1 MKFKGF
7 SPFVRVTLLP
17 TSSFANIVAD
27 LGDLIRGFLDKFG
40 TGELGDF
47 GFTNLVPTR
56 GRTTLSSIKSF
67 TRSHAD
73 ARVITIV
80 ISKFYEW

>member
-17 TSSFANIVAD
+17 TSGFTNVVAD

-47 GFTNLVPTR
+47 GFTNLVPTG
-56 GRTTLSSIKSF
+56 GRTTFSPVKSF
-67 TRSHAD
+67 KWSHAD
-73 ARVITIV
+73 AGMITVIIR
-80 ISKFYEW
+80 KLDQR